1 MDIKKKA
8 FWRRRASQDVIR
20 RNDGTHPSS
29 SGYFAAPSFRTEQ
42 ADFSSPTRFL
52 LAPEV
57 FCWANGSARAERNL
71 SSIKHPAQPPKP
83 QRKNGAP
90 STEQQSTPRQF
101 WQTRFYDFDAW
112 SRQKERE
119 KPDYTHA
126 NPSKNKLTD
135 HPRDWPSSSFW
146 YNDRRARTAEDGCQA
161 LRNAEA
167 ALAQKNEGV
176 KKEPTLAK
184 TARMGHPRS

>member
-1 MDIKKKA
+1 LLGGWVGPRRKKSL
-8 FWRRRASQDVIR
+8 FDQAS
-20 RNDGTHPSS
+20 
-29 SGYFAAPSFRTEQ
+29 
-42 ADFSSPTRFL
+42 
-52 LAPEV
+52 
-57 FCWANGSARAERNL
+57 SATA
-71 SSIKHPAQPPKP
+71 KP

-135 HPRDWPSSSFW
+135 HPRD
-146 YNDRRARTAEDGCQA
+146 
-161 LRNAEA
+161 
-167 ALAQKNEGV
+167 LAVEQFLV
-176 KKEPTLAK
+176 
-184 TARMGHPRS
+184 